1 MYHSDLSKEIA
12 YLQAQ
17 LDFKRRKVAEGFRD
31 KISFKDLEKL
41 YEEIKLVEQKLQICF
56 VESNAQVEQ

>member
-41 YEEIKLVEQKLQICF
+41 YEEIKLVEQKLQVCF

>member
-1 MYHSDLSKEIA
+1 MYHSDLQKEIA

-41 YEEIKLVEQKLQICF
+41 YEDIKQVEQKLQVCF
-56 VESNAQVEQ
+56 VESNAQVEK

>member
-31 KISFKDLEKL
+31 KISFKELEKL
-41 YEEIKLVEQKLQICF
+41 YEEIKLVEQKLQVCF

>member
-41 YEEIKLVEQKLQICF
+41 YEDIKQVEKKLQVCF
-56 VESNAQVEQ
+56 IESNAQVEQ